1 VSQVR
6 AITAIAR
13 ADFLERVRRYSFLL
27 TLLFATFLGYA
38 AATGRIM
45 IQLGGHRGVYTSAWV
60 GALVALVT
68 TCWVSLVGFYIVK
81 GGIDRDRQTGVG
93 QVLAATPLSKPTYAL
108 GKFLSNFA
116 ADGSNPH
123 AVVEDK
129 DLRMVL
135 ASMVL
140 VLAVAAVVM
149 QIFVHEDSHL
159 DFFALLSPFVIIAL
173 PGMLLTAAAAVLFE
187 TLPVLRGGAGNVV
200 WFFVWA
206 FLGVALS
213 AVTGIEWLDPLGN
226 MTMASS
232 MKAGAWAHI
241 PGYQGG
247 FAFTIADKPVQI
259 VQSFRWE
266 GVPWTTSQILLR
278 LAWCGVA
285 IVLVLLA
292 AAVFDRFD
300 SARWFGRAQRKAAL
314 TATSGA
320 FANGVATE
328 NGTTATGVVA
338 AAPSDFFARPASAK
352 IAPAQ
357 LAALAAGDRSS
368 AFARLFVAELKLAI
382 QGLHWWWYVVAAGL
396 LIAQVTAPLAVARQ
410 QLLGTSWLWLVLVW
424 SAMGARETRFGTRAL
439 LFSSARILPRQL
451 LACWLAGFVLAVL
464 LGSAAGLRILATQG
478 ALALLPWI
486 AGAAFLPSLALALGV
501 WSGTSKPF
509 EGILTAMWYIGPIN
523 RVSGIDYTGSSNG
536 PEAMHYAVV
545 YLLIAT
551 ALLVAAAALRSRQI
565 RSN

>member
-1 VSQVR
+1 MSQVR

-93 QVLAATPLSKPTYAL
+93 QVLAATPLSKPTYTL

-116 ADGSNPH
+116 
-123 AVVEDK
+123 
-129 DLRMVL
+129 VL
-135 ASMVL
+135 GSMVL
-140 VLAVAAVVM
+140 VLAGAAVVM
-149 QIFVHEDSHL
+149 QIFIHEDSHL
-159 DFFALLSPFVIIAL
+159 DFFALLSPFVVVAL
-173 PGMLLTAAAAVLFE
+173 PAMLLTAAVAVLFE
-187 TLPVLRGGAGNVV
+187 TLPVLRGGVGNVA

-213 AVTGIEWLDPLGN
+213 AITKIDWLDPLGN

-232 MKAGAWAHI
+232 MRAGAFAHI
-241 PGYQGG
+241 PDYKGG
-247 FAFTIADKPVQI
+247 FAFTIADKPVEV

-266 GVPWTTSQILLR
+266 GVPWTASQLLLR
-278 LAWCGVA
+278 LTWCGVA

-300 SARWFGRAQRKAAL
+300 SAAWLGRGRRRVAHAATGGFGSSANGAAL
-314 TATSGA
+314 
-320 FANGVATE
+320 E
-328 NGTTATGVVA
+328 NGTVSLMATTALAGPA
-338 AAPSDFFARPASAK
+338 AIPARPAAASVA
-352 IAPAQ
+352 AGR
-357 LAALAAGDRSS
+357 LTALAASDRSN
-368 AFARLFVAELKLAI
+368 AFVRLLVAELKLAI
-382 QGLHWWWYVVAAGL
+382 KGLHWWWYAVAVGL
-396 LIAQVTAPLAVARQ
+396 LIAQATAPLATARQ

-424 SAMGARETRFGTRAL
+424 SSMGARETRFGTQAL
-439 LFSSARILPRQL
+439 VFSSARILPRQL
-451 LACWLAGFVLAVL
+451 LACWLAGFVLAVVF
-464 LGSAAGLRILATQG
+464 GSAAGLRILATQG
-478 ALALLPWI
+478 AGALLPWI
-486 AGAAFLPSLALALGV
+486 AGAALLPSMALALGV

-523 RVSGIDYTGSSNG
+523 RVSGIDFTGSSNG
-536 PEAMHYAVV
+536 PETTHYVMV
-545 YLLIAT
+545 YFVT
-551 ALLVAAAALRSRQI
+551 AAALLAGAAMVRSRQI
-565 RSN
+565 SNN

>member
-1 VSQVR
+1 MSSG
-6 AITAIAR
+6 
-13 ADFLERVRRYSFLL
+13 FLC
-27 TLLFATFLGYA
+27 
-38 AATGRIM
+38 GRF
-45 IQLGGHRGVYTSAWV
+45 SA
-60 GALVALVT
+60 
-68 TCWVSLVGFYIVK
+68 
-81 GGIDRDRQTGVG
+81 
-93 QVLAATPLSKPTYAL
+93 
-108 GKFLSNFA
+108 
-116 ADGSNPH
+116 
-123 AVVEDK
+123 
-129 DLRMVL
+129 LR
-135 ASMVL
+135 
-140 VLAVAAVVM
+140 
-149 QIFVHEDSHL
+149 
-159 DFFALLSPFVIIAL
+159 
-173 PGMLLTAAAAVLFE
+173 
-187 TLPVLRGGAGNVV
+187 
-200 WFFVWA
+200 
-206 FLGVALS
+206 LS

-247 FAFTIADKPVQI
+247 FAFTIADKPVEV

-266 GVPWTTSQILLR
+266 GVPWTASQILLR

-300 SARWFGRAQRKAAL
+300 SARWFGRARRKAGA
-314 TATSGA
+314 SGNEWRVRERCRDGKRRYSNRRCCGGA
-320 FANGVATE
+320 ERLFRSACFGE
-328 NGTTATGVVA
+328 N
-338 AAPSDFFARPASAK
+338 RASATDRVGRRRSQQR
-352 IAPAQ
+352 ICAFVCRRAETCDQ
-357 LAALAAGDRSS
+357 RSALVVVRRRCGTSDCAGHR
-368 AFARLFVAELKLAI
+368 
-382 QGLHWWWYVVAAGL
+382 
-396 LIAQVTAPLAVARQ
+396 AVGASPGSN
-410 QLLGTSWLWLVLVW
+410 LLGTSWLWLVLVW

-464 LGSAAGLRILATQG
+464 FGSAAGLRILATQG

-536 PEAMHYAVV
+536 PETMHYVVV
-545 YLLIAT
+545 YLLTAT

>member
-1 VSQVR
+1 VSHVR

-27 TLLFATFLGYA
+27 TMLFAMFLGYS

-81 GGIDRDRQTGVG
+81 GAIDRDRQTGVG
-93 QVLAATPLSKPTYAL
+93 QVLAATPMSKPTYAV

-116 ADGSNPH
+116 
-123 AVVEDK
+123 
-129 DLRMVL
+129 VL

-140 VLAVAAVVM
+140 VLAIAAVVM
-149 QIFVHEDSHL
+149 QIFLREDPRL
-159 DFFALLSPFVIIAL
+159 DFFALLSPFVVVAL
-173 PGMLLTAAAAVLFE
+173 PAMLLTAAVAVLFE
-187 TLPVLRGGAGNVV
+187 TLPVLRGGVGNVA

-226 MTMASS
+226 MTMAHS
-232 MKAGAWAHI
+232 MKEGAFAHI
-241 PGYQGG
+241 PGYEGG
-247 FAFTIADKPVQI
+247 FAFTIADKPVQV

-266 GVPWTTSQILLR
+266 GVPWTASQILLR

-285 IVLVLLA
+285 VVLVLLA

-300 SARWFGRAQRKAAL
+300 SARLFGRGRVKAGPA
-314 TATSGA
+314 GA
-320 FANGVATE
+320 FANGGAQLQAASVA
-328 NGTTATGVVA
+328 NV
-338 AAPSDFFARPASAK
+338 ASAPMGVSTRFGSAR

-357 LAALAAGDRSS
+357 LTAIASEDRGN
-368 AFARLFVAELKLAI
+368 AFARLFVAELKLAMK
-382 QGLHWWWYVVAAGL
+382 GLQWWWYVVAAGL
-396 LIAQVTAPLAVARQ
+396 LIAQATAPLATARQ

-424 SAMGARETRFGTRAL
+424 SSMGARETRFGTRAL
-439 LFSSARILPRQL
+439 LFSSARILPRQIF
-451 LACWLAGFVLAVL
+451 ACWLAGFALAAVF
-464 LGSAAGLRILATQG
+464 GAGAGVRLLATGG
-478 ALALLPWI
+478 ASALLPWI

-536 PEAMHYAVV
+536 PEMTHDAVM
-545 YLLIAT
+545 Y
-551 ALLVAAAALRSRQI
+551 LVAAAALVVAAAAIRSRQI

>member
-1 VSQVR
+1 MSQVR

-93 QVLAATPLSKPTYAL
+93 QVLAATPLSKPTYTL

-116 ADGSNPH
+116 
-123 AVVEDK
+123 
-129 DLRMVL
+129 VL

-200 WFFVWA
+200 WFFAWA

-266 GVPWTTSQILLR
+266 GVPWTASQILLR

-328 NGTTATGVVA
+328 NGATATGVVA

-357 LAALAAGDRSS
+357 LAALAVGDRSS

-464 LGSAAGLRILATQG
+464 FGSAAGLRILATQG

-501 WSGTSKPF
+501 WSGTSKLF

-545 YLLIAT
+545 YLLTAT

>member
-13 ADFLERVRRYSFLL
+13 ADFLERVRRYSVLL

-60 GALVALVT
+60 GSLVALVT

-93 QVLAATPLSKPTYAL
+93 QVLAATPLSKPAYTL

-116 ADGSNPH
+116 
-123 AVVEDK
+123 
-129 DLRMVL
+129 VL

-140 VLAVAAVVM
+140 VLALAAVVM
-149 QIFVHEDSHL
+149 QIFIHEDSHL
-159 DFFALLSPFVIIAL
+159 DFFALLSPFVVVAL
-173 PGMLLTAAAAVLFE
+173 PAMLLTAAVAVLFE

-213 AVTGIEWLDPLGN
+213 AITGIEWLDPLGN
-226 MTMASS
+226 MTIAHS
-232 MKAGAWAHI
+232 MQQGAWAHI
-241 PGYQGG
+241 PDYKGG
-247 FAFTIADKPVQI
+247 FAFTIADKPVAV

-266 GVPWTTSQILLR
+266 GVPWTASQILLR

-300 SARWFGRAQRKAAL
+300 SAGWLGRAPSRRKVAHAA
-314 TATSGA
+314 AGGA
-320 FANGVATE
+320 FAHGATLG
-328 NGTTATGVVA
+328 NGTVPPLAASATA
-338 AAPSDFFARPASAK
+338 AAAIVGPAAISTRLTVAR
-352 IAPAQ
+352 IAPAR
-357 LAALAAGDRSS
+357 LTALAAGDRSS
-368 AFARLFVAELKLAI
+368 AFVRLLVAELKLAVK
-382 QGLHWWWYVVAAGL
+382 GLHWWWYAVAAGL
-396 LIAQVTAPLAVARQ
+396 LIAQATAPLAAARQ

-424 SAMGARETRFGTRAL
+424 SSMGARETRFGTRAL
-439 LFSSARILPRQL
+439 LFSSARILPRQI
-451 LACWLAGFVLAVL
+451 LACWLAGFLLAVVF
-464 LGSAAGLRILATQG
+464 GSAAGLRILATQG
-478 ALALLPWI
+478 AGAMVPWLAGAALLPSI
-486 AGAAFLPSLALALGV
+486 ALALGV
-501 WSGTSKPF
+501 WSGTSKAF
-509 EGILTAMWYIGPIN
+509 EGILTAMWYIGPMN

-536 PEAMHYAVV
+536 PQTMHYVVV
-545 YLLIAT
+545 YFVIAV
-551 ALLVAAAALRSRQI
+551 ASFVAAAAIRARQI
-565 RSN
+565 RAN

>member
-1 VSQVR
+1 MIQVR

-27 TLLFATFLGYA
+27 TLLFAMFLGYA

-93 QVLAATPLSKPTYAL
+93 QVLAATPLSKSTYAL

-116 ADGSNPH
+116 
-123 AVVEDK
+123 
-129 DLRMVL
+129 VL
-135 ASMVL
+135 SSMVL
-140 VLAVAAVVM
+140 VLAVAAVVI
-149 QIFVHEDSHL
+149 QISVHEDSHL

-173 PGMLLTAAAAVLFE
+173 PAMLLTAAVAILFE
-187 TLPVLRGGAGNVV
+187 TLPVLRGGTGNVV

-206 FLGVALS
+206 FLGVALA

-226 MTMASS
+226 MAMASS
-232 MKAGAWAHI
+232 MKQGAWAHI

-247 FAFTIADKPVQI
+247 FAFTIADKPVQV

-266 GVPWTTSQILLR
+266 GVPWTASQILLR

-285 IVLVLLA
+285 IVLVFLA

-300 SARWFGRAQRKAAL
+300 SVGWFGRAQRKAAQ
-314 TATSGA
+314 AVSGVA
-320 FANGVATE
+320 FANGAAFE
-328 NGTTATGVVA
+328 NGAASARGVA
-338 AAPSDFFARPASAK
+338 AAPSGSFARSGSAK
-352 IAPAQ
+352 IAPSQ
-357 LAALAAGDRSS
+357 LTVLAARDRSN
-368 AFARLFVAELKLAI
+368 AFGRLFVAEWKLAMK
-382 QGLHWWWYVVAAGL
+382 GLRWWWYAVAAGL
-396 LIAQVTAPLAVARQ
+396 LVAQATAPIATARQ

-439 LFSSARILPRQL
+439 LFSSARILPRQIL
-451 LACWLAGFVLAVL
+451 TCWLAGFALAVL
-464 LGSAAGLRILATQG
+464 FGSAAGLRILATQG
-478 ALALLPWI
+478 ASALLPWI
-486 AGAAFLPSLALALGV
+486 AGAAFLPSMALALGV

-536 PEAMHYAVV
+536 PATMHYALT
-545 YLLIAT
+545 YLIAAAALLI
-551 ALLVAAAALRSRQI
+551 AAAALRGRQI
-565 RSN
+565 RAN